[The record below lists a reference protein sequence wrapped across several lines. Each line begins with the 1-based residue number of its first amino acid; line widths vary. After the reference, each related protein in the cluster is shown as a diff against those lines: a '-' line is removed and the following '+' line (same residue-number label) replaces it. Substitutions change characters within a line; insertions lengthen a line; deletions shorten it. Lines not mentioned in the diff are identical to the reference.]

1 MILLVILVVLV
12 VLLLLFVLAL
22 VIYRKWLWNR
32 RVQEMGQEKATE
44 QLKALSG
51 YLYDLSVYLDR
62 DEKDLPEEM
71 QEIFAILWYSNE
83 PSESLGKEE
92 TGKVKQY
99 VRALQ
104 EQIWQ
109 AAGFFQKQK
118 LRYWKHLEYPV

>member
-1 MILLVILVVLV
+1 
-12 VLLLLFVLAL
+12 
-22 VIYRKWLWNR
+22 
-32 RVQEMGQEKATE
+32 
-44 QLKALSG
+44 
-51 YLYDLSVYLDR
+51 LDR

-71 QEIFAILWYSNE
+71 QEIFAILWYSHE

-99 VRALQ
+99 VGTLQ